1 MTWFWFFYGT
11 VIVLLVLRLCGFPE
25 AFLLSSPQGGPNKRL
40 DFEAPEFPRN
50 GSESGG
56 GEAGRAPGQITD
68 RLVHDNFCCGDSGRG
83 ADPNKVS
90 GDYLDI

>member
-1 MTWFWFFYGT
+1 MTWFWFFYVT

-25 AFLLSSPQGGPNKRL
+25 AFLPSSPQGSPKKKPGL
-40 DFEAPEFPRN
+40 GAPEYP
-50 GSESGG
+50 GEVLPGGG
-56 GEAGRAPGQITD
+56 GEAGRATVQAG
-68 RLVHDNFCCGDSGRG
+68 RSVSDNFCFGDSGRG